1 MRAPSW
7 PSHARFALVQG
18 VGVGVAAL
26 GGAAV
31 HEEGRLRSPTVYGII
46 EIAMWEK
53 LADIERRYEE
63 LERLMADPAVVA
75 DYSQLKVY
83 AQERAELEPIVE
95 AYRALKSVDTDLAET
110 RALLEEETQPEM
122 RELAQE
128 EMDRLEARREALQQ
142 ELRRLLLPKDPRD
155 ERNVIVEIRAG
166 EGGEEAALFAADLFR
181 MYTRYAENHG
191 WEVELLSANQTGIG
205 GFKEVIFEV
214 KGKGA
219 YSRLKYESGVHRVQ
233 RIPITEAGGRIHT
246 STATVAV
253 LPEPD
258 EVEVKLNPDDLRFD
272 YYRSSGAGGQNVQKN
287 ATAVR
292 VTHIPTGIVVA
303 CQDERSQVQNRLRAL
318 SILRAR
324 LFALEQQKQFEEI
337 DSARRAQVGR
347 GERAEKIRTYNF
359 PQNRVTDHRIG
370 LTSYRLESILNGE
383 LDEFI
388 EALATQ
394 EQVEKLQ
401 AVAE

>member
-1 MRAPSW
+1 
-7 PSHARFALVQG
+7 
-18 VGVGVAAL
+18 
-26 GGAAV
+26 
-31 HEEGRLRSPTVYGII
+31 
-46 EIAMWEK
+46 MWEK
-53 LADIERRYEE
+53 LADIERCYEE

-95 AYRALKSVDTDLAET
+95 AYRALKSVDADLAET

-128 EMDRLEARREALQQ
+128 EIDRLEARREALQQ

-191 WEVELLSANQTGIG
+191 WDVELLSANQTGIG

-388 EALATQ
+388 DALATQ